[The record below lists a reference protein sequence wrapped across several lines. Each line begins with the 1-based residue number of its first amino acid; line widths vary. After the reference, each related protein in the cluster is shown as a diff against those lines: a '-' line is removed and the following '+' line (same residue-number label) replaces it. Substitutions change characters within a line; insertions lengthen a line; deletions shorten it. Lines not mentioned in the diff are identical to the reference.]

1 MGRKNYILAGL
12 LLVAAVLIAVGVAQ
26 GQPGQVLTKAINVCL
41 ECVGLG

>member
-1 MGRKNYILAGL
+1 MSRKNYVLAGL
-12 LLVAAVLIAVGVAQ
+12 LVAAIVLIAVGAAL